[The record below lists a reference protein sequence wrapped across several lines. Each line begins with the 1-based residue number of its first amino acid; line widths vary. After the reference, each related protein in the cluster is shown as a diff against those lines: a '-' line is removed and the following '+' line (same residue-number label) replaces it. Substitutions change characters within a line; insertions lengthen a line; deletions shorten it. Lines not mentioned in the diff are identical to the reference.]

1 MKWFEIMWAMCLAL
15 ALISPSGCSKKAED
29 RRDGERRPT
38 ILDLWRTT
46 KPYDAPTRETSK
58 PGFMD
63 ILEVDAKI
71 TYVLAA
77 TPSGTDNAAKH
88 YAKAVKL
95 FSARRNALLD
105 AAASLAKGDARNHAD
120 ALKTLEEIRRHI
132 GKGAKQAGMDYL
144 FEHASGKLNVST
156 RQDAVEHLGRTLD
169 VLDLLGDYYIKNERL
184 KDAGAIYRDMFV
196 AGWHMINERSHMH
209 MTIYGQ
215 DIQATALSGI
225 SKSIDRD
232 LDQGTKAK
240 RMAPLRAYLNALNEF
255 EAVFE
260 NKAIIFQRARFNAG
274 DIWNIAE
281 NDKDRAWRVQA
292 ILAMGLIRFTHTS
305 KANTA
310 RNNKLIE
317 RFLNS
322 KDPLEKAAAQ
332 AAKAYTE
339 TDFIEAGTTW

>member
-1 MKWFEIMWAMCLAL
+1 
-15 ALISPSGCSKKAED
+15 
-29 RRDGERRPT
+29 
-38 ILDLWRTT
+38 
-46 KPYDAPTRETSK
+46 
-58 PGFMD
+58 
-63 ILEVDAKI
+63 
-71 TYVLAA
+71 
-77 TPSGTDNAAKH
+77 
-88 YAKAVKL
+88 
-95 FSARRNALLD
+95 
-105 AAASLAKGDARNHAD
+105 
-120 ALKTLEEIRRHI
+120 
-132 GKGAKQAGMDYL
+132 
-144 FEHASGKLNVST
+144 
-156 RQDAVEHLGRTLD
+156 
-169 VLDLLGDYYIKNERL
+169 
-184 KDAGAIYRDMFV
+184 
-196 AGWHMINERSHMH
+196 
-209 MTIYGQ
+209 
-215 DIQATALSGI
+215 
-225 SKSIDRD
+225 
-232 LDQGTKAK
+232 
-240 RMAPLRAYLNALNEF
+240 MAPLRAYLNALNEF